1 MPRAIVRTIIFA
13 GLASI
18 GSFSMTFTFYLLF
31 GLKEPRVAFALSS
44 ICPLIIAPPL
54 IYWAFRN
61 ADRAA
66 ALNLELAVANAK
78 LAATKRSLEAM
89 VRTDGLT
96 GLLNRGAFF
105 EALASACATAGG
117 TLLMLDVDHFKDIND
132 RYGHAAGDDVLVL
145 IGRILTAAL
154 PPQGFAGRLGGEEF
168 GLFLPTIGIS
178 RAMPLAEALQRQ
190 VVTDVGSRAGLAQP
204 VTISIGAAEVETGGD
219 AAAIYRL
226 SDAALYR
233 AKRAGRNRVEATGS
247 SPA

>member
-66 ALNLELAVANAK
+66 ALNLELAVANAE

-105 EALASACATAGG
+105 EALARPARPPAARCSCSTSTTSRTSMIVMAMRPAT
-117 TLLMLDVDHFKDIND
+117 TCWC
-132 RYGHAAGDDVLVL
+132 
-145 IGRILTAAL
+145 
-154 PPQGFAGRLGGEEF
+154 
-168 GLFLPTIGIS
+168 
-178 RAMPLAEALQRQ
+178 
-190 VVTDVGSRAGLAQP
+190 
-204 VTISIGAAEVETGGD
+204 
-219 AAAIYRL
+219 
-226 SDAALYR
+226 
-233 AKRAGRNRVEATGS
+233 
-247 SPA
+247 